1 MGEDWNDSLQSK
13 EQIEVNLLHKYE
25 AAMRRERALAY
36 SFSHQV
42 LLLLHILRK
51 IRGFTYLGR
60 THAQPFGK
68 DVIYIFRDCIFMP

>member
-1 MGEDWNDSLQSK
+1 MYLYLFVHSCIRYLCKWQMGEDWNDSLQSK

-42 LLLLHILRK
+42 NIHPSTYFK
-51 IRGFTYLGR
+51 KNPDFTYL
-60 THAQPFGK
+60 
-68 DVIYIFRDCIFMP
+68 DVY